1 MNRFSEGLRIIE
13 DFVRFEKYDEKILKD
28 IRKIREDFYSIR
40 KSISNNTILKR
51 DSLKDVGKTFS
62 FDKNVRKDVQDII
75 KSSFG
80 RSEESSRVLEEIFKI
95 KDLKISARFKNIR
108 FKLYDLEKEFFKK
121 FFKKR
126 FPDDFGL
133 YLIMTSPLV
142 GYEKLSELAVKFKI
156 KVIQLREKFL
166 STKKV
171 LNIAR
176 NIKSIVKGSETFFIV
191 DDRVDIALL
200 SDADGVHVG
209 QTDLLVNEVK
219 RFSEN
224 IFIGKS
230 THSITQIKNAVKEF
244 PDYVGIGPIYPTDS
258 KPIKD
263 KVLGKDKSK
272 RMLNIPNIPVVGIG
286 GIKPYNLKEVLSI
299 GFKNYAVLS
308 YINGSE
314 NPSKK
319 IKEFFD
325 VERSYY
331 EN

>member
-1 MNRFSEGLRIIE
+1 M
-13 DFVRFEKYDEKILKD
+13 
-28 IRKIREDFYSIR
+28 
-40 KSISNNTILKR
+40 
-51 DSLKDVGKTFS
+51 
-62 FDKNVRKDVQDII
+62 QDII

-80 RSEESSRVLEEIFKI
+80 RTEESSRVLEEIFKI
-95 KDLKISARFKNIR
+95 KDLKISSKFKNIR
-108 FKLYDLEKEFFKK
+108 FRLYGLEKEFFKK
-121 FFKKR
+121 FFKKK

-133 YLIMTSPLV
+133 YLIMTDPV
-142 GYEKLSELAVKFKI
+142 IGYEKLSELAVKFKI
-156 KVIQLREKFL
+156 RVIQLREKRL
-166 STKKV
+166 STRKV
-171 LNIAR
+171 LKIAR
-176 NIKSIVKGSETFFIV
+176 NIKKIVKGSETLFIV

-200 SDADGVHVG
+200 SDADGVHIG
-209 QTDLLVNEVK
+209 QTDLSVDEVK
-219 RFSEN
+219 KFSEN

-258 KPIKD
+258 KLIKD
-263 KVLGKDKSK
+263 RVLGKDESK
-272 RMLNIPNIPVVGIG
+272 RMLSIPNIPAVGIG
-286 GIKPYNLKEVLSI
+286 GIKPYNLKEVLSL

-308 YINGSE
+308 YINASK